1 MAPYLVIF
9 SFLSALAIAGHAKQ
23 FGQIRLSLF
32 ILSALTLI
40 LFAGLRQAGVG
51 ADDWN
56 YVDKFLI
63 VPDLTK
69 WLTGYY
75 KYTFAEAWMEPAYIA
90 LGSLIRVFT
99 DEYVFLFTVVA
110 FLSVGLAC
118 YNYYRYTP
126 FVFLTLVLFFVHT
139 YLYRDINQIRSAVA
153 AAIGLF
159 LISQIYYRKH
169 IKVIATLSFAA
180 LFHMASLSLAI
191 VYFLSFFKVT
201 RERLIYGY
209 LISVILGLVG
219 VSPVLLLAILPD
231 LGHVT
236 TKLIGYAYD
245 PNTADT
251 ISLFDLTSIKN
262 SFIFLMLIY
271 HWHYLAEKV
280 KYFKVMMLFYSLA
293 VSWRM
298 AFNDFGMFAARIATF
313 FGVVEVILVPTLLYL
328 FKQRIFATILILV
341 YAFLTLYLNLFVK
354 AGRHPYELSF

>member
-75 KYTFAEAWMEPAYIA
+75 KYTFAEAWMEPAYTA

-99 DEYVFLFTVVA
+99 DEYVFLFTAVA
-110 FLSVGLAC
+110 LLSVGLAC

-139 YLYRDINQIRSAVA
+139 YLYRDINQIRSAIA

-159 LISQIYYRKH
+159 LISQIYHREHFK
-169 IKVIATLSFAA
+169 IMVTISFAG
-180 LFHMASLSLAI
+180 LFHMASLSLAL

-201 RERLIYGY
+201 RRRLVCGY
-209 LISVILGLVG
+209 LIAIILGLIG
-219 VSPVLLLAILPD
+219 ISPVLLLSILPN

-236 TKLIGYAYD
+236 TKLVGYAYD

-298 AFNDFGMFAARIATF
+298 AFNDFGIFAARIATF